1 MPHAGLLVLALA
13 ELLDFVLLFYIVLIF
28 GWSLLSMLAVDRISQ
43 VMRLA
48 GTIVEPLLRPLR
60 GKLVVGKY
68 RFFADG
74 GGAGGALSAQ
84 LMLVAESAP
93 DFPFDAFEGPRAPA
107 SFQPSATLKVGD
119 QSFASS
125 AVAGWYSGDMPGAF
139 VFGIAS
145 TPGSLAAINQVAAA
159 LSKPGA
165 TLDWVQQSN
174 NFQTPPIIAH
184 FALDAAQTSTLKR
197 IASPCLPRGRR
208 R

>member
-1 MPHAGLLVLALA
+1 MKTPALLLSLLLVS
-13 ELLDFVLLFYIVLIF
+13 
-28 GWSLLSMLAVDRISQ
+28 GWASAQSTSPPQVVVHGTVTTSSGDHPAWFSLMCTQ
-43 VMRLA
+43 
-48 GTIVEPLLRPLR
+48 
-60 GKLVVGKY
+60 
-68 RFFADG
+68 
-74 GGAGGALSAQ
+74 GAGGALSAQ

-174 NFQTPPIIAH
+174 NFQTPPMIAH